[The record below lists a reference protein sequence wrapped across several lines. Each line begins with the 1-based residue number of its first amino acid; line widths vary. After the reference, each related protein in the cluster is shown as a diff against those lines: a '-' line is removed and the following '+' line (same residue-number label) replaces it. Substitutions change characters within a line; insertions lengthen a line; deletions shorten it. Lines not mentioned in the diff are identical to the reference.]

1 MTDRSGPPVRP
12 PLRSAS
18 SAATVFA
25 VLPTMVAYTLR
36 ACLPARRRLGLLL
49 PALGAVLFGLLTHA
63 VISDSAERAFA
74 GVASA
79 GLFGIIL
86 PIGCLVVGDAVLGS
100 EVRGGTLHYTWL
112 SPVPRWTI
120 VLARWL
126 AGTAVAA
133 LWIAVPC
140 ALAAVVAGA
149 ADAAPGVFV
158 AAVAGCAAY
167 VAVFAM
173 LGALSRRAV
182 VWSLAL
188 VILLERLFGAALEG
202 IAQLSPGWLARA
214 AYGGL
219 GPEADELL
227 RSGVPEGWAAVWRL
241 ALVSAIALAV
251 ASWRLG
257 HLRLTGR
264 SD

>member
-1 MTDRSGPPVRP
+1 MSDPVP
-12 PLRSAS
+12 TAAAPTAGLVAAFSA
-18 SAATVFA
+18 
-25 VLPTMVAYTLR
+25 MVAYTLK
-36 ACLPARRRLGLLL
+36 ACLPSRRRLGLLL
-49 PALGAVLFGLLTHA
+49 PAAGAVLFGLLTHA
-63 VISDSAERAFA
+63 VVSDSAEEAFA

-86 PIGCLVVGDAVLGS
+86 PIGCLVVGDAVLGA
-100 EVRGGTLHYTWL
+100 EVRAGTLHYTWL
-112 SPVPRWTI
+112 SPVPRWAI

-126 AGTAVAA
+126 AGTAVATV
-133 LWIAVPC
+133 WIAGPC
-140 ALAAVVAGA
+140 ALAAVVAGVSS
-149 ADAAPGVFV
+149 AAPALFV
-158 AAVAGCAAY
+158 AATAGAGAY

-173 LGALSRRAV
+173 IGALSRRAV
-182 VWSLAL
+182 VWSLAI

-219 GPEADELL
+219 GPGADELL
-227 RSGVPEGWAAVWRL
+227 RSGVPAGWDAVWRL
-241 ALVSAIALAV
+241 ALVSAVALAV

-257 HLRLTGR
+257 QLRLAGR